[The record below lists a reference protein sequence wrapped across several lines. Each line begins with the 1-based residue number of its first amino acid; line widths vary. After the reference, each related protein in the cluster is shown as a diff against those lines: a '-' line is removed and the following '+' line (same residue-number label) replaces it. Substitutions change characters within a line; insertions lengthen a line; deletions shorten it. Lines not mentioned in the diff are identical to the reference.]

1 MEAPVD
7 GGTDIH
13 VGFDVN
19 RPDVPIKYIKPN
31 TSFFVIKIKAK
42 SRECR
47 DSRTTKH

>member
-19 RPDVPIKYIKPN
+19 RPDVPIKYKTEYRFLCN
-31 TSFFVIKIKAK
+31 KN
-42 SRECR
+42 
-47 DSRTTKH
+47 